1 MVRKT
6 VSKMA
11 RKLFTLVGTVGL
23 LMLLSSAGAGE
34 VIDRIVA
41 TVNGHVI
48 LLSDWEDV
56 LRYEAFS
63 NAKPLERMSEEDRKA
78 ALDRLIDQELLG
90 EQMRASDAQHA
101 SPEEVTQR
109 VAEIRKQYAEAETE
123 LGWRSL
129 LDRYRLTEES
139 LKNRVAVELDVTR
152 LVDARLRPS
161 VTVDSK
167 SIESY
172 YNQEL
177 LPQLRQAGAQ
187 KVPLAEVTAKI
198 KELLTQKKISQLLTA
213 WLQNLRAGSE
223 IRADALAAGSG
234 GRSQ

>member
-1 MVRKT
+1 
-6 VSKMA
+6 MA
-11 RKLFTLVGTVGL
+11 KRISILICMGALLGL
-23 LMLLSSAGAGE
+23 TYRAGAAE

-48 LLSDWEDV
+48 LLSDWEDS

-63 NAKPLERMSEEDRKA
+63 VGRPLAGTTAENRKA
-78 ALDRLIDQELLG
+78 ALDRLIDQELLR
-90 EQMRASDAQHA
+90 EQQPTADAPHA
-101 SPEEVTQR
+101 SPEEVAQR
-109 VAEIRKQYAEAETE
+109 VEEIRKQYPEAETE
-123 LGWRSL
+123 LAWRAL
-129 LDRYRLTEES
+129 LDKYRLREDT
-139 LKNRVAVELDVTR
+139 LKSHVALELDLMR

-177 LPQLRQAGAQ
+177 LPQLRQSGGQ
-187 KVPLAEVTAKI
+187 SVPLAQVTGKI

-213 WLQNLRAGSE
+213 WLHNLRAGSQ
-223 IRADALAAGSG
+223 IRAEAFAPASG

>member
-1 MVRKT
+1 MRL
-6 VSKMA
+6 
-11 RKLFTLVGTVGL
+11 KLFQLACIAGLMALALGT
-23 LMLLSSAGAGE
+23 GAAE

-48 LLSDWEDV
+48 LLSDWEDS

-63 NAKPLERMSEEDRKA
+63 SGGPLNAMTAEDRKS
-78 ALDRLIDQELLG
+78 ALDHLIDQELLR
-90 EQMRASDAQHA
+90 EQLGASAIPEATPEDVAQ
-101 SPEEVTQR
+101 R
-109 VAEIRKQYAEAETE
+109 LAELRKQYPEAETE
-123 LGWRSL
+123 LGWRTI
-129 LDRYRLTEES
+129 LDKYRLNEES
-139 LKNRVAVELDVTR
+139 VKSRVAAELDLMR

-177 LPQLRQAGAQ
+177 LPQLRQSGGQ
-187 KVPLAEVTAKI
+187 SVPLAQVTAKI

-213 WLQNLRAGSE
+213 WLQDLRAGSE
-223 IRADALAAGSG
+223 IRGEDLTAGPG

>member
-1 MVRKT
+1 MGKRI
-6 VSKMA
+6 SI
-11 RKLFTLVGTVGL
+11 LVCLGAFLALTCR
-23 LMLLSSAGAGE
+23 AGAAD

-48 LLSDWEDV
+48 LLSDWEDS

-63 NAKPLERMSEEDRKA
+63 AGRPLAGMTAEDRKA
-78 ALDRLIDQELLG
+78 ALDRLIDQELLR
-90 EQMRASDAQHA
+90 EQQPTADSPHA
-101 SPEEVTQR
+101 SPKEVAQR
-109 VAEIRKQYAEAETE
+109 VAEIRQQYPEAETE
-123 LGWRSL
+123 LAWRAL
-129 LDRYRLTEES
+129 LDKYRLSEET
-139 LKNRVAVELDVTR
+139 LKSHVAMELDLMR

-172 YNQEL
+172 YQQEL
-177 LPQLRQAGAQ
+177 LPQLRQSGAQ
-187 KVPLAEVTAKI
+187 SVPLAEVTGKI

-213 WLQNLRAGSE
+213 WLQNLRAGSH
-223 IRADALAAGSG
+223 IRGEALTPVSG